1 MSRDVSKAWKWSRRE
16 MYSRFSALLQ
26 REKTARETLAREDS
40 QSPRDDGGENAVR
53 SDKIT
58 EKPQSNRSDFEV
70 GDIRNSA
77 ENGARGVLRRLAEA
91 RGAAEGKKRK
101 KREDKP
107 VKPPRERK
115 EIPAEKVPFSIT
127 EFEVRGLNHARLLS
141 LLAEQA
147 HVRRVRSE
155 GTLFAFSVP
164 SREKPK
170 IVAILDTL
178 CYDYKIKSE
187 RGVLLALLDGV
198 RRAGVVCGLL
208 AVVAALVV
216 FPNTVTSVEC
226 VGEWNS
232 DVARILSDS
241 GIVEGRV
248 LFSFDGAEVA
258 EKLRSLDGVVYASVE
273 KVGTRVCV
281 EVRAEH
287 RSDSFVGVAGN
298 SVTAT
303 KRAVVT
309 RVVVFAGTSVVKYGD
324 VVSAGDEVIAGYVT
338 VGDEKV
344 PSAAAGEVYGMTY
357 TQYSRFFPDTEIV
370 AVKGASRTYTRVTF
384 GNKTPAV
391 PEPPFE
397 NYVLETSVARNDL
410 LIGYFIH
417 TFRYTEVTYEERA
430 NTRTEE
436 EMKALATSAAV
447 TELPAESTV
456 ISVETVAKR
465 VDEGTVVEVTV
476 AVEERID
483 SSAM

>member
-16 MYSRFSALLQ
+16 MYPRFSALLQ

-53 SDKIT
+53 SDKTT

-287 RSDSFVGVAGN
+287 RSDSFV
-298 SVTAT
+298 
-303 KRAVVT
+303 
-309 RVVVFAGTSVVKYGD
+309 
-324 VVSAGDEVIAGYVT
+324 EELIAGYVT

-465 VDEGTVVEVTV
+465 VDGGTVVEVTV